1 MLMALYNVY
10 LKIQYIKL
18 KYIQY
23 IKYIKLYNYISDR
36 YGSTVNI

>member
-1 MLMALYNVY
+1 MALYKVY

-23 IKYIKLYNYISDR
+23 IQYIKLDNYISDR
-36 YGSTVNI
+36 YDSTVNI